1 MYEAVC
7 NATYSF
13 GIINVFFFLRR
24 NVTTRAT
31 AVRRTAARK
40 AATVP
45 PIIALIVPVEAL
57 GFSEVVPPIL
67 LLWVMELLGLGD
79 SDVVLM
85 PTLNASAAV
94 QSSSLRA
101 ERGTGQLGFTVR
113 TTPPTVKAVPLM
125 AQASIRG
132 MREPLSVS
140 EVPSSLARYVTY
152 AGERGSQLN

>member
-1 MYEAVC
+1 MRLCVA

-13 GIINVFFFLRR
+13 GILNVLFFLRR

-45 PIIALIVPVEAL
+45 PIIALIVPMEAL

-67 LLWVMELLGLGD
+67 LLWVMELLGD

-101 ERGTGQLGFTVR
+101 ERGTGQVGFTVR
-113 TTPPTVKAVPLM
+113 TTPPTVRAVPLM

-152 AGERGSQLN
+152 VGERGSQLN